1 MKSESSSQDQCVR
14 FLVEGGREGLQKAWL
29 TTNKGRGQGEQ
40 RQQEEGVLSGV
51 LPQEVAAGLSP
62 QGAH

>member
-1 MKSESSSQDQCVR
+1 MKSESSSQDQYVR
-14 FLVEGGREGLQKAWL
+14 FLVEGTAEGLV
-29 TTNKGRGQGEQ
+29 TTNEGRGQWEQ

-62 QGAH
+62 QGTH